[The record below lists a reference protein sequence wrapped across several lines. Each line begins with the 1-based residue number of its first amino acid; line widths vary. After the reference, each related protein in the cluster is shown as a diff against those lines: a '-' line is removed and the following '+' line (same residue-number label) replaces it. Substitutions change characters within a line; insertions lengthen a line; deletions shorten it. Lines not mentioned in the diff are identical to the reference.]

1 VKQRQV
7 LIRAVEAVTFLFT
20 AFSGFLKGIAPP
32 EAETTVSA
40 VGAASLLALCIFL
53 WLAGRSTKGAKA
65 ERALRRTGGV
75 LSIVA
80 AAAALLYFYNLDRLT
95 FGYPPETRE
104 VKYIAG
110 TEYSHDAAKWIADH
124 NFSPSELELSDLVAK
139 FGGPQYKEL
148 VWTKESIQRARMILI
163 TSYLLFVLSIA
174 GAVFALME
182 GQIAAP
188 RSAAGSTGKRRGK
201 RLDVKRGN
209 GKTLVESTTD

>member
-1 VKQRQV
+1 MKQRQV

-40 VGAASLLALCIFL
+40 VGAASVLAVCIFL
-53 WLAGRSTKGAKA
+53 WFSGRSIKGAKA

-95 FGYPPETRE
+95 FDYPPQTRE

-110 TEYSHDAAKWIADH
+110 TEYSRDAAKWIADN
-124 NFSPSELELSDLVAK
+124 NFSPADLPDLVAK

-148 VWTKESIQRARMILI
+148 VWTKESIQRARAILI